1 MAHVRVPMSR
11 FRPFFR
17 RLLAPENVW
26 ALVLFLIIV
35 LLVILTADQSPAW
48 IYQGF

>member
-1 MAHVRVPMSR
+1 MKSFLHKLNTR
-11 FRPFFR
+11 
-17 RLLAPENVW
+17 ENWW
-26 ALVLFLIIV
+26 ALFLFLIIV

>member
-1 MAHVRVPMSR
+1 MRDLFH
-11 FRPFFR
+11 
-17 RLLAPENVW
+17 RLNTRENWW
-26 ALVLFLIIV
+26 AFVLFLIIV

>member
-1 MAHVRVPMSR
+1 MKGL
-11 FRPFFR
+11 FQ
-17 RLLAPENVW
+17 RLNTRENWW
-26 ALVLFLIIV
+26 ALALFLIIV

>member
-1 MAHVRVPMSR
+1 MRD
-11 FRPFFR
+11 FFH
-17 RLLAPENVW
+17 RLNTRENWW
-26 ALVLFLIIV
+26 ALALFLIIV

>member
-1 MAHVRVPMSR
+1 MRD
-11 FRPFFR
+11 FFR
-17 RLLAPENVW
+17 RLNTRENWCALA
-26 ALVLFLIIV
+26 LFLIIV